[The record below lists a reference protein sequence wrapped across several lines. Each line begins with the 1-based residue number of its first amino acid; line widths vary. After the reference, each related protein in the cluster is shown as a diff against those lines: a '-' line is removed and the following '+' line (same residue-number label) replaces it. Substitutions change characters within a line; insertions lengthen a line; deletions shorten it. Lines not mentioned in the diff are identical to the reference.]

1 MIQYKKARPE
11 DLPAV
16 MEIRLETLRDV
27 FGLSPTGDSPFPAG
41 LVEKTR
47 AYYSGAD
54 QTTVLALDGET
65 TVGCGTMCYL
75 EVLPTVDHPSGLRG
89 HLMNVYT
96 KPQYRRQ
103 GIARRIL
110 ELLIEEAR
118 ERGVT
123 EISLDATEE
132 GRTLYERCGFSPSSE
147 CMVLNL

>member
-1 MIQYKKARPE
+1 MIQYKKAKPE

-16 MEIRLETLRDV
+16 MEIRLETLRAV
-27 FGLSPTGDSPFPAG
+27 FGLSPTDGSPFPAG
-41 LVEKTR
+41 LIEKTK
-47 AYYSGAD
+47 AYYFGAD
-54 QTTVLALDGET
+54 QTTVLALDGKT
-65 TVGCGTMCYL
+65 AVGCGTMCYL

-103 GIARRIL
+103 GVAQRML

-132 GRTLYERCGFSPSSE
+132 GRALYERCGFSPSSE